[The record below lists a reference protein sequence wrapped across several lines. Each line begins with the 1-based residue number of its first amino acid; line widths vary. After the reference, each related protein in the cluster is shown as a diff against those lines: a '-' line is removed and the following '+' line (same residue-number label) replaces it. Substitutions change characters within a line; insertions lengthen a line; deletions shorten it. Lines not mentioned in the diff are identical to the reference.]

1 MSSVP
6 AHSYLPIVGD
16 IDDRAKFIPH
26 DARTWVKIKHHPVTH
41 RLSRV
46 LISIVVAVV
55 TLIIVNVAM
64 SPRDIPCATFDDCR
78 KIKRLNTVLLG
89 TRSLLNLLI
98 VVLLV
103 FAIMAQ
109 CGIDPVTLFATA
121 GVLGIILGFGAQSMI
136 KSAFAGVMI
145 MISGRFTMGDFV
157 SFEMQS
163 APAIKGLV
171 INFSLQSTTVQDF
184 SGARFFVNN
193 GDIAVVTNYSHND
206 QRAQVE
212 VLISH
217 FVNID
222 VVMEHL
228 QQLTFE
234 LASDEK
240 LLDKVVRPPV
250 VKGITATGPDSYTVA
265 IAAIVSPAM
274 EMYVER
280 YMRQKILS
288 LLQSLNVHASI
299 LYNVYH
305 SVEGSQ
311 TNPIPGSQLEAPKV
325 EQRLTPDTIRTPS
338 HAPRNTMHLD
348 TEASDEYHH
357 THTMGNM
364 DLRP

>member
-1 MSSVP
+1 
-6 AHSYLPIVGD
+6 VGD
-16 IDDRAKFIPH
+16 IDDKATFIPH

-46 LISIVVAVV
+46 LISILIAVV
-55 TLIIVNVAM
+55 TLVIVNVSMA
-64 SPRDIPCATFDDCR
+64 PRDIPCATFDDCR

-109 CGIDPVTLFATA
+109 CGINPVTLFATA

-157 SFEMQS
+157 SFEMSS
-163 APAIKGLV
+163 APSIKGVV
-171 INFSLQSTTVQDF
+171 INFSLQTTTVQDF
-184 SGARFFVNN
+184 SGARFFVSN
-193 GDIAVVTNYSHND
+193 GDITVVTNYSHND

-217 FVNID
+217 LANID
-222 VVMEHL
+222 VVMQHL
-228 QQLTFE
+228 QLLTFE
-234 LASDEK
+234 LASDPK
-240 LLDKVVRPPV
+240 LLDKVIRPPV
-250 VKGITATGPDSYTVA
+250 VKGITATNAHSYTVA
-265 IAAIVSPAM
+265 IAAIVSPAT
-274 EMYVER
+274 EMFVER
-280 YMRQKILS
+280 YMRQKILT

-299 LYNVYH
+299 KYNVIH
-305 SVEGSQ
+305 PADAP
-311 TNPIPGSQLEAPKV
+311 TPIPGTDVASPKDH
-325 EQRLTPDTIRTPS
+325 RTTTPDTVRTPTHALHS
-338 HAPRNTMHLD
+338 HPYLD
-348 TEASDEYHH
+348 TEASDQYHH
-357 THTMGNM
+357 SHTMGNM